1 MSKTKSYI
9 GHPDSD
15 PGPENKAFVEY
26 KSFDNA
32 SMLTA
37 ALEGDYFALIL
48 FESGTGEQNITSQ
61 KQVIKPQ
68 QICIYPPGEIAQWSF
83 QNEPKG
89 QILLI
94 KRPLIETFPTI
105 LQFSFLGPNAHSL
118 LDLDTEMY
126 EKVCAEFSA
135 INKELSASTVF
146 SELVNARCRLVGLMI
161 TLWVAHTFGDHSPR
175 QSKSIAYKFQ
185 AMVDKHF
192 KTQKSVSFYANH
204 LCITS
209 NYLGVLC
216 KKQYKMSALDFIQER
231 VLLEAKR
238 LLHSSD
244 RSIKE
249 IAFDLGFKSQ
259 TYFCYFFKVKTSLT
273 PREYKIIL
281 GKS

>member
-9 GHPDSD
+9 GHPGSD
-15 PGPENKAFVEY
+15 PGSENKAFVEY
-26 KSFDNA
+26 KYFDNA

-48 FESGTGEQNITSQ
+48 FESGTGEQNIASQ

-68 QICIYPPGEIAQWSF
+68 QICICPPGEIPQWRF

-89 QILLI
+89 QILLV

-105 LQFSFLGPNAHSL
+105 LQFSFLGRNAHSL

-161 TLWVAHTFGDHSPR
+161 TLWVEHTFGDHSPQR
-175 QSKSIAYKFQ
+175 SKSIAYKFQ

-231 VLLEAKR
+231 VLLEAKK